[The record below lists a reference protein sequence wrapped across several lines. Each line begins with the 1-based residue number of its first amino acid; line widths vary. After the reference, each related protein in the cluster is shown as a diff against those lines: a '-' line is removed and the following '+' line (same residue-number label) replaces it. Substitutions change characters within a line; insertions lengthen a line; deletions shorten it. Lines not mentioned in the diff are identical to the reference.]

1 MWTDVVESARLLKA
15 NRWTVS
21 YFTEAD
27 TPGISAYRQLPLREL
42 ANERRTTLDPQQYGD
57 THIVYLGL
65 ENVRSTTGE
74 LVEFA
79 PRRASS
85 IKSRSKTFREN
96 DVLYGRL
103 RPELNKVYLA
113 QSPAS
118 DGMCSGEF
126 IVLAARQDIVLP
138 RYLRHIL
145 ASPFV
150 TQLAGKF
157 TVGASLPRMA
167 AEDLFSIEVPVP
179 PLDVQ
184 SKLVEQLEKIDQE
197 IITLRTRL
205 ETLPAQQAEG
215 LLEALSTGKPVI
227 RAVMAA

>member
-1 MWTDVVESARLLKA
+1 MWIDVVESATLLKA

-21 YFTEAD
+21 YFTEAKA
-27 TPGISAYRQLPLREL
+27 PGVSAYRHLPLREM
-42 ANERRTTLDPQQYGD
+42 ADERRTTLDPQQFGD
-57 THIVYLGL
+57 ARIVYLGL
-65 ENVRSTTGE
+65 ENIRSTTGE
-74 LVEFA
+74 LVDFA
-79 PRRASS
+79 PRPASS
-85 IKSRSKTFREN
+85 VKSRSKTFREN

-113 QSPAS
+113 QPPAS
-118 DGMCSGEF
+118 EGVCSGEF
-126 IVLAARQDIVLP
+126 IVLTARQDIVLP

-145 ASPFV
+145 ASSFV

-167 AEDLFSIEVPVP
+167 AEDLLSIEVPVP

-184 SKLVEQLEKIDQE
+184 ARLVKQLLKIDQE
-197 IITLRTRL
+197 IIALRARL
-205 ETLPAQQAEG
+205 ESLPVQQAEG

-227 RAVMAA
+227 RTGVAG